1 MQQFYKRTIFLP
13 KAEVCYIKDILT
25 LTYEELCQKY
35 DHPQGVVFYQT
46 VVFTK
51 EISATIRVHLD
62 TKGNPSL
69 DGFIKEICYLTED
82 VENVPCVEEN
92 RDFFGLWKFQYE
104 GNEFVVEMAAE
115 A

>member
-1 MQQFYKRTIFLP
+1 MT
-13 KAEVCYIKDILT
+13 CSN
-25 LTYEELCQKY
+25 
-35 DHPQGVVFYQT
+35 
-46 VVFTK
+46 FTK
-51 EISATIRVHLD
+51 EQSFCLKQKSTIRVHLD